1 MKKRDYLRVLSI
13 LIMSS
18 LFVSCSDKSIEKNSE
33 ASPAV
38 SESDKNDINQE
49 ENDGDMISR
58 ALVRTGNTN
67 RIKKVIERAR
77 DGEKLKF
84 GYIGGSIT
92 EGSSAGSQKCYATL
106 SSAGFG
112 EKFGCEVECIN
123 AGISGTPS
131 ILGNVRVQRDILD
144 HKPDVI
150 FLEFAVNDSSNE
162 ADMLSR
168 GSYESLLRTCLE
180 AENEPAVIILISCQ
194 ENGYSC
200 EEHMTALGE
209 HYDLPVIST
218 GKAVFPEIKNGN
230 MTWKDFSDDTVHPN
244 VYGHGIFKDMIMHYF
259 NMADKSEKDGEFTI
273 NDTPLYNADYQGA
286 VYLDAS
292 NLEGYDA
299 GSFDLGTSNK
309 FFQSGWAYKGTGDN
323 KPLKFKIKARKLLMI
338 YRTDNKEVL
347 GALSVNIN
355 GERVKV
361 VSAYDRNGWG
371 GPVIVQIYDG
381 TEPADLEV
389 EMMMLNDHKDK
400 FFDILG
406 FGCVE

>member
-77 DGEKLKF
+77 NGEKLKF

-180 AENEPAVIILISCQ
+180 VENEPAVIILISCQ
-194 ENGYSC
+194 ENGYS
-200 EEHMTALGE
+200 
-209 HYDLPVIST
+209 
-218 GKAVFPEIKNGN
+218 
-230 MTWKDFSDDTVHPN
+230 
-244 VYGHGIFKDMIMHYF
+244 
-259 NMADKSEKDGEFTI
+259 
-273 NDTPLYNADYQGA
+273 
-286 VYLDAS
+286 
-292 NLEGYDA
+292 
-299 GSFDLGTSNK
+299 
-309 FFQSGWAYKGTGDN
+309 
-323 KPLKFKIKARKLLMI
+323 
-338 YRTDNKEVL
+338 
-347 GALSVNIN
+347 
-355 GERVKV
+355 
-361 VSAYDRNGWG
+361 
-371 GPVIVQIYDG
+371 
-381 TEPADLEV
+381 
-389 EMMMLNDHKDK
+389 
-400 FFDILG
+400 
-406 FGCVE
+406 